1 MQAREI
7 AKEVKE
13 EAVRQVETTS
23 WLTRQT
29 RSKVM
34 QKIATTKIMV
44 NLLSFYL
51 NRTAII
57 DSLTGIYISD
67 KQFFS
72 NVIMMVNHQ
81 RKQLYML
88 KKYVFKNSLNI
99 RMMLMLLRLSL
110 SEEVFTWRVVAST
123 LSVEA
128 YSICA
133 PKLCIQM

>member
-44 NLLSFYL
+44 DLPSFYL

-81 RKQLYML
+81 RKQLYTL
-88 KKYVFKNSLNI
+88 KK
-99 RMMLMLLRLSL
+99 
-110 SEEVFTWRVVAST
+110 
-123 LSVEA
+123 
-128 YSICA
+128 
-133 PKLCIQM
+133 

>member
-13 EAVRQVETTS
+13 EVVRQVETTS

-44 NLLSFYL
+44 DLPSFYL

-81 RKQLYML
+81 RKQLYTL
-88 KKYVFKNSLNI
+88 KK
-99 RMMLMLLRLSL
+99 
-110 SEEVFTWRVVAST
+110 
-123 LSVEA
+123 
-128 YSICA
+128 
-133 PKLCIQM
+133 

>member
-44 NLLSFYL
+44 DLPSFYL

-72 NVIMMVNHQ
+72 NIIMMVNHQ
-81 RKQLYML
+81 RKQLYTL
-88 KKYVFKNSLNI
+88 KK
-99 RMMLMLLRLSL
+99 
-110 SEEVFTWRVVAST
+110 
-123 LSVEA
+123 
-128 YSICA
+128 
-133 PKLCIQM
+133 

>member
-1 MQAREI
+1 MQAKEI
-7 AKEVKE
+7 SKEVKE

-44 NLLSFYL
+44 DLPSFYL

-72 NVIMMVNHQ
+72 NVVMMVNHQ
-81 RKQLYML
+81 RKQLYTL
-88 KKYVFKNSLNI
+88 KK
-99 RMMLMLLRLSL
+99 
-110 SEEVFTWRVVAST
+110 
-123 LSVEA
+123 
-128 YSICA
+128 
-133 PKLCIQM
+133 

>member
-34 QKIATTKIMV
+34 QMIATTKIMV
-44 NLLSFYL
+44 DLPSFYL

-81 RKQLYML
+81 RKQLYTL
-88 KKYVFKNSLNI
+88 KK
-99 RMMLMLLRLSL
+99 
-110 SEEVFTWRVVAST
+110 
-123 LSVEA
+123 
-128 YSICA
+128 
-133 PKLCIQM
+133 

>member
-1 MQAREI
+1 MQARDI

-44 NLLSFYL
+44 DLPSFYL

-81 RKQLYML
+81 RKQLYTL
-88 KKYVFKNSLNI
+88 KK
-99 RMMLMLLRLSL
+99 
-110 SEEVFTWRVVAST
+110 
-123 LSVEA
+123 
-128 YSICA
+128 
-133 PKLCIQM
+133 

>member
-44 NLLSFYL
+44 DLPSFYL

-57 DSLTGIYISD
+57 NSLTGIYISD

-81 RKQLYML
+81 RKQLYTL
-88 KKYVFKNSLNI
+88 KK
-99 RMMLMLLRLSL
+99 
-110 SEEVFTWRVVAST
+110 
-123 LSVEA
+123 
-128 YSICA
+128 
-133 PKLCIQM
+133 

>member
-44 NLLSFYL
+44 DLPSFYL

-88 KKYVFKNSLNI
+88 RK
-99 RMMLMLLRLSL
+99 
-110 SEEVFTWRVVAST
+110 
-123 LSVEA
+123 
-128 YSICA
+128 
-133 PKLCIQM
+133 

>member
-44 NLLSFYL
+44 DLPSFYL

-72 NVIMMVNHQ
+72 NVVMMVNHQ
-81 RKQLYML
+81 RKQLYTL
-88 KKYVFKNSLNI
+88 KK
-99 RMMLMLLRLSL
+99 
-110 SEEVFTWRVVAST
+110 
-123 LSVEA
+123 
-128 YSICA
+128 
-133 PKLCIQM
+133 